1 MNLEGLSKE
10 IYLFV
15 RDKRRRLVFLH
26 TKYFCPYSF
35 IHINKT
41 GGSSIEKALHAPLI
55 HETALTFRER
65 IGQKRWDDRFSFAIV
80 RNPWDRAVSHFH
92 YRKMTNQTG
101 LGNKPLAF
109 KEWLQRVYLERSPE
123 YMNEEQMFLTQADWV
138 CDEQGRVMVDY
149 IGRFENLQESWDT
162 ICEHLQREKTS
173 LPHVKKSSRGDYRD
187 YYDDESREIIADF
200 FRSDIELFGY
210 AFE

>member
-1 MNLEGLSKE
+1 MDDEGLQKR
-10 IYLFV
+10 IYLFI
-15 RDKRRRLVFLH
+15 RNKRRRLVFLH

-65 IGQKRWDDRFSFAIV
+65 IGRRRWEERFSFAIV

-101 LGNKPLAF
+101 LRNTPMGF
-109 KEWLQRVYLERSPE
+109 KDWLKRVYIERSPE
-123 YMNEEQMFLTQADWV
+123 SGSVTNRGGSWSITSADSK
-138 CDEQGRVMVDY
+138 DSNRAGTTSVMRCS
-149 IGRFENLQESWDT
+149 GKGCCCRM
-162 ICEHLQREKTS
+162 
-173 LPHVKKSSRGDYRD
+173 
-187 YYDDESREIIADF
+187 
-200 FRSDIELFGY
+200 
-210 AFE
+210 